1 MSDADK
7 DFRIAELIY
16 ESAYHQ
22 LKANRL
28 GREVAELKKEILRLE
43 EEIEKLKIN

>member
-1 MSDADK
+1 VSDTDK

-16 ESAYHQ
+16 ESAYYQ

-28 GREVAELKKEILRLE
+28 GREVLELKKEILRLE
-43 EEIEKLKIN
+43 DEIEKLKTN